1 MSDQEQM
8 TGAQAA
14 AVARLKGE
22 MVLGIAKDIEL
33 RKLALDQ
40 TCRMVEHSA
49 HGVTPETF
57 IEFAAAMHKFLSASA
72 PD

>member
-33 RKLALDQ
+33 RKLALEQ
-40 TCRMVEHSA
+40 AVRMSVGPHPCE
-49 HGVTPETF
+49 TPF
-57 IEFAAAMHKFLSASA
+57 IILATAIHKFLVAAADVS
-72 PD
+72 